1 MTENSAKTVAKF
13 TGILYEI
20 NNTIKSNS
28 SILCFIIANTNI
40 LVVPSY
46 KATPTNEKSLYGF
59 GLEKFHSKM

>member
-1 MTENSAKTVAKF
+1 MTENSAKTVTKF

-28 SILCFIIANTNI
+28 SILCFILANTNI

-46 KATPTNEKSLYGF
+46 KATPINEKSLYGF
-59 GLEKFHSKM
+59 GLEKFHSKL